1 MTTADGRRFRHCPA
15 KIGSVQLRSRLAGRS
30 GASRNGCS
38 PKARRHPRLHAPDRP
53 VGFPSADALASLIW
67 NDAIREAVV
76 GRRHLMRIAFHT
88 AAARGQLTGIGNY
101 IVELGRELA
110 KFPDVEAYSFCE
122 LRWHRGLPERTP
134 DDAPAAPGNRAR
146 GRLARI
152 ASTSLPLRRT
162 RDFVK
167 SLAFSRG
174 LRRYGIDLYHEQ
186 NYVPLSYA
194 VPVVVTVHDL
204 SWLHYPGAHP
214 ADRVRWLQRGVPKAL
229 ELASAIVVVSEFVRR
244 EVLKTFSLEPERV
257 RAIYPGIGD
266 QFRPRSA
273 QETAATLHSLRL
285 THGRYVLCVG
295 TIEPRKNL
303 VHALE
308 SFLALPP
315 RLRDEFPLVV
325 AGASGWHGG
334 DVERRLRVLTRAGQ
348 VRFVGY
354 VPALQLQDLYSGAAL
369 FLFPSLYEGFGS
381 PPLEAMASGVP
392 AIVSNRASLPEVVGE
407 ARLTAELLQSLL
419 EDSALRKSLSDTSLE
434 RAQRFTWRECAART
448 HGVYRQVCG
457 T

>member
-1 MTTADGRRFRHCPA
+1 M
-15 KIGSVQLRSRLAGRS
+15 
-30 GASRNGCS
+30 
-38 PKARRHPRLHAPDRP
+38 
-53 VGFPSADALASLIW
+53 
-67 NDAIREAVV
+67 
-76 GRRHLMRIAFHT
+76 RHLMRIAFHT
-88 AAARGQLTGIGNY
+88 AAARGELTGIGNY
-101 IVELGRELA
+101 IVELDRELA
-110 KFPDVEAYSFCE
+110 RFPDVEAYSFCE
-122 LRWHRGLPERTP
+122 FHWRRGVPEKTP
-134 DDAPAAPGNRAR
+134 DDARAAPGNPAT

-162 RDFVK
+162 RDYAK
-167 SLAFSRG
+167 SFAFSKG
-174 LRRYGIDLYHEQ
+174 LRQLGIDLYHEQ
-186 NYVPLSYA
+186 NYVPLSYE
-194 VPVVVTVHDL
+194 VPVVVTVHDI

-229 ELASAIVVVSEFVRR
+229 ELASAILVVSEFVRR

-266 QFRPRSA
+266 QFRPRNA
-273 QETAATLHSLRL
+273 QETAATLNSLQL

-303 VHALE
+303 VYALE

-348 VRFVGY
+348 VRFLGY
-354 VPALQLQDLYSGAAL
+354 VPARQLQDLYSGAAL

-392 AIVSNRASLPEVVGE
+392 AVVSNRASLPEVVGE
-407 ARLTAELLQSLL
+407 AGVLFEPGDAQLTAELLQSLL
-419 EDSALRKSLSDTSLE
+419 EDSALRKSLSATSLE

-448 HGVYRQVCG
+448 HGVYREICG